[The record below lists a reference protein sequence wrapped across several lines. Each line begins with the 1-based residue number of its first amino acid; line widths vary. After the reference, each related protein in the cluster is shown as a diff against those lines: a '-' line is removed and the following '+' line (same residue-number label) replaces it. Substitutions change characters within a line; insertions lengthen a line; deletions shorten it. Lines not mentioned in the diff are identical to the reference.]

1 MSMRILLTGSSGML
15 GTRLF
20 EKLQSIYEVVGL
32 DKRKNGWNESLNEK
46 TIKVDLLKKNDL
58 TRIPKQLD
66 LIIHLA
72 ANARVY
78 ELVKNPKLAIE
89 NIVSTFNILEFARKN
104 DINKIVFSSSREIYG
119 SSSNS
124 CLIAENEVDIR
135 KCENSYSA
143 SKISDEALIYSYGKT
158 YGLDF
163 AVIRFSNIY
172 GMYDKSDRVIPLWI
186 REALKN
192 EPLNVY
198 QESKI
203 LDFIYID
210 DAITG
215 LIEVTGRFYDIRGE
229 TLNIATGKGVRLMH
243 IAYKIRDLVGSE
255 SKIVIK
261 ANRPGEVSRFQADI
275 SKAQKLLEFEPKV
288 NIDEGLAKTVEWY
301 KKFYKEKS

>member
-1 MSMRILLTGSSGML
+1 MRILLTGSSGML

>member
-1 MSMRILLTGSSGML
+1 MRILLTGSSGMV

-20 EKLQSIYEVVGL
+20 EKLQSTHEVIGI
-32 DKRKNGWNESLNEK
+32 DRRKNEWNKSLNEK
-46 TIKVDLLKKNDL
+46 TIILDLLKKKDL
-58 TRIPKQLD
+58 KEIPKQFD

-78 ELVKNPKLAIE
+78 ELVKNPKLAME

-104 DINKIVFSSSREIYG
+104 DITKFVFSSSREIYG
-119 SSSNS
+119 SSVDS
-124 CLIAENEVDIR
+124 CLIGENDVDIK

-158 YGLDF
+158 FGLDF

-192 EPLNVY
+192 ETLTVY
-198 QESKI
+198 QENKI

-210 DAITG
+210 DAIVG
-215 LIEVTGRFYDIRGE
+215 LIEVTRGFDNIIGE
-229 TLNIATGKGVRLMH
+229 TINIASGKGVRLTH
-243 IAYKIRDLVGSE
+243 LANKIRELVGSE
-255 SKIVIK
+255 SEIVIK
-261 ANRPGEVSRFQADI
+261 ANRPGEVSSFQADI
-275 SKAQKLLEFEPKV
+275 SKAHKLLGFEPKV
-288 NIDEGLAKTVEWY
+288 NIDEGLVKTIEWY
-301 KKFYKEKS
+301 KKFYKGTS